1 MLGEIAAIDYVCAL
15 SRYKEVAYI
24 SLGNCPPARFIL
36 KFLMIK
42 KIFSSR
48 QYKRDN
54 RSGSTGSGKVITHG
68 QIALVD

>member
-15 SRYKEVAYI
+15 SHYREVAYI
-24 SLGNCPPARFIL
+24 SLGLSASPLHF
-36 KFLMIK
+36 
-42 KIFSSR
+42 KIFDDWKIFNAR